1 MRNFRDRKGGGFH
14 PENLVRHPLR
24 LPYTRHAPCV
34 AVTRGTSEGR
44 PVVRYRTA
52 VVVPCS
58 QYEVILVS
66 PSVRCPLRGRYRMP
80 VTNV

>member
-1 MRNFRDRKGGGFH
+1 VRRTAVRDR
-14 PENLVRHPLR
+14 
-24 LPYTRHAPCV
+24 TD
-34 AVTRGTSEGR
+34 
-44 PVVRYRTA
+44 

>member
-1 MRNFRDRKGGGFH
+1 MR
-14 PENLVRHPLR
+14 
-24 LPYTRHAPCV
+24 YCI
-34 AVTRGTSEGR
+34 
-44 PVVRYRTA
+44 A

-58 QYEVILVS
+58 QFEVILVS

>member
-1 MRNFRDRKGGGFH
+1 
-14 PENLVRHPLR
+14 VRH
-24 LPYTRHAPCV
+24 
-34 AVTRGTSEGR
+34 
-44 PVVRYRTA
+44 RTD

-66 PSVRCPLRGRYRMP
+66 PVVRCPLRGRYRKP